1 MIVYVITEPQ
11 YEGTSWCQDIISAIL
26 SKAHSLR
33 YQVSF
38 VSELSDVL
46 DKQLVVV
53 GSMPSWVYHTVCDA
67 KKLGIRCLCVG
78 CHAGFAFSDTS
89 HILIDY
95 RTATRR
101 CLEYF
106 RAYGKTKTAM
116 FGINPHSY
124 SDSVKAEIF
133 SKEQQYQNTTLS
145 ECFASF
151 LRDYE
156 KYDSVICANYV
167 ASVYL
172 ITKCRELKLP
182 VPFLAAFDDSM
193 LGQKISPSVTSITLN
208 FKKLGAQAVSSFAYL
223 KKQRDDVSLT
233 ISVPCKIITGEST
246 SRFPVPAEPL
256 PELPFSDASFL
267 SDPDVR
273 EIHTLEL
280 VLRSCDAEDL
290 LLLQSLQNKK
300 SYASLA
306 EDLYA
311 SESTLKYR
319 IRRLLKKSG
328 LTDTQELLH
337 LYTKYLG

>member
-1 MIVYVITEPQ
+1 MIVYVMTEPQ

-26 SKAHSLR
+26 SKAHALR

-38 VSELSDVL
+38 ISELSDAL
-46 DKQLVVV
+46 DGQLIVV
-53 GSMPSWVYHTVCDA
+53 GSMPSWVHHTVCEA

-78 CHAGFAFSDTS
+78 CHASFTFSDTS
-89 HILIDY
+89 YILIDY
-95 RTATRR
+95 RTAARR

-106 RAYGKTKTAM
+106 RAYGKTKTAIL
-116 FGINPHSY
+116 GINPHSY
-124 SDSVKAEIF
+124 SDAVKAEIF

-145 ECFASF
+145 ECFLKF

-156 KYDSVICANYV
+156 KYDSVICANYI
-167 ASVYL
+167 AAVYL
-172 ITKCRELKLP
+172 IAKCRELNLSI
-182 VPFLAAFDDSM
+182 PFLAAFDDSM
-193 LGQKISPSVTSITLN
+193 LGQKISPSITSITLN
-208 FKKLGAQAVSSFAYL
+208 FKELGAQAVSAYAYL
-223 KKQRDDVSLT
+223 KKQKDDISLT
-233 ISVPCKIITGEST
+233 VSVPCKIIAGEST
-246 SRFPVPAEPL
+246 CHFPVPAEPL

-273 EIHTLEL
+273 EIHTLET
-280 VLRSCDAEDL
+280 VLRSCDTEDL
-290 LLLQSLQNKK
+290 TLLESLQNKK

-306 EDLYA
+306 ENLYA

-337 LYTKYLG
+337 LYAKYLG